1 MRGTVKGKTYDE
13 YVDRLLEIDTFLDK
27 IRLAK
32 ANGKDIPYQV
42 LERAVELKKEREDVE
57 IIVRCWDRS
66 LEFMYEFFSED
77 RNPGNSGNIVPAGL
91 LVENAPDFHQEL
103 SAYLDTFMGKPT
115 QRFAWSVS
123 RGHAK
128 SSYLSNMYPVYN
140 IVHSLR
146 HYIIVVSETNSGA
159 IMFTEWINNQL
170 KFNEKLRRVY
180 GVMLSTNVKE
190 NAKDNSEIFV
200 THNNIKVQAA
210 SIGKQLRGSR
220 HLNYRPDLIIADDLE
235 SARNTATPELREK
248 NLHWW
253 NSVVMPMGDPTA
265 TGIIYMGTLVHPSG
279 LLPAVMERADFKSR
293 RYSAIISPP
302 THQELWE
309 RYEEIYRDQENP
321 DRLTDAENFYTMN
334 REKMDEG
341 VETLWADRFPFYKL
355 MQEKV
360 NIGTRA
366 FNSEFLN
373 IGHSDEDAIFKSDMF
388 VFFDDKDLY
397 DSFGRK
403 IPLDLYGFW
412 DIAITGKGD
421 YNVIATLG
429 RDHRTGIFYVLDIW
443 AKKCNMH
450 EALDMA
456 AKKIIEHRHHTFGV
470 ETIQAQ
476 WSMYKQL
483 QERLA
488 AQGYYSTRLKSVKPT
503 TKKELR
509 IEQLEPIM
517 EQGALRFKRHQRL
530 AIEMFQLFP
539 NHDHDDIPD
548 AIAGAVELAGNRRR
562 RVYREKPAG
571 W

>member
-1 MRGTVKGKTYDE
+1 MRGYVKGRTYE
-13 YVDRLLEIDTFLDK
+13 EWVDRLTEINTFLDK
-27 IRLAK
+27 VREAK
-32 ANGKDIPYQV
+32 RQGKDINYGV
-42 LERAVELKKEREDVE
+42 LERAVELKKEQEDVE
-57 IIVRCWDRS
+57 IIVRCWGNT

-77 RNPGNSGNIVPAGL
+77 RNPGNAGNIVPEGI
-91 LVENAPDFHQEL
+91 LVAEAPDFHKEL
-103 SAYLDTFMGKPT
+103 TSFLDSFMENPT
-115 QRFAWSVS
+115 QRLAWSVP
-123 RGHAK
+123 RGHSK

-140 IVHSLR
+140 IVHNLR
-146 HYIIVVSETNSGA
+146 NYIVIISETGNGA
-159 IMFTEWINNQL
+159 IMFTEWVNNQL

-180 GVMLSTNVKE
+180 GELLSN
-190 NAKDNSEIFV
+190 NAKQNIKDNSEIFV

-220 HLNYRPDLIIADDLE
+220 HLNFRPDLIIADDLE
-235 SARNTATPELREK
+235 SAKNTATPELRAK

-253 NSVVMPMGDPTA
+253 SSVVMPMGDPTR
-265 TGIIYMGTLVHPSG
+265 TGVIYMGTLVHPSG
-279 LLPAVMERADFKSR
+279 LLPAVMDRADFKSK
-293 RYSAIISPP
+293 RYSAITSPP
-302 THQELWE
+302 DNEKLWE
-309 RYEEIYRDQENP
+309 QYEEIYRDQDNP
-321 DRLTDAENFYTMN
+321 NRLEDAEHFYLMNEEEMN
-334 REKMDEG
+334 RG
-341 VETLWADRFPFYKL
+341 IATLWADRFPYYKL
-355 MQEKV
+355 IQEKV

-388 VFFDDKDLY
+388 VFFDDHDLY
-397 DSFGRK
+397 DQFGRK

-429 RDHRTGIFYVLDIW
+429 RDRRSGIFYVLDVW

-456 AKKIIEHRHHTFGV
+456 VKKILEHRHHTFGV

-483 QERLA
+483 QERLG

-503 TKKELR
+503 TNKEMR

-517 EQGALRFKRHQRL
+517 EQGALRLKRHQRL
-530 AIEMFQLFP
+530 AIEMFELFP

-548 AIAGAVELAGNRRR
+548 AIAGAVELAGNRRKR
-562 RVYREKPAG
+562 AYYTKPEG